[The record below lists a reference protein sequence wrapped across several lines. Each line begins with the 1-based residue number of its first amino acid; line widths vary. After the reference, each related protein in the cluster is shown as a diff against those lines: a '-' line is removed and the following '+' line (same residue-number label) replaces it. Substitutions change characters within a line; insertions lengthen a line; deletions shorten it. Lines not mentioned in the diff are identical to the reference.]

1 MLKCSPDFLPI
12 RIGNMVKIHKMYV
25 LYHVMYDKT
34 NQTVSYISMWRY
46 FVQYVLLIKL
56 ENTIV
61 IIDLL
66 KHENS

>member
-1 MLKCSPDFLPI
+1 
-12 RIGNMVKIHKMYV
+12 
-25 LYHVMYDKT
+25 MYDKT